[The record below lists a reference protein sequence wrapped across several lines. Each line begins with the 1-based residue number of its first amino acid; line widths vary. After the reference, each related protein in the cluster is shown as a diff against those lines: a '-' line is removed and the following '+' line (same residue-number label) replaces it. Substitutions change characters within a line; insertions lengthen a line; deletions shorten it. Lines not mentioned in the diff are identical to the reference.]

1 MSKKGTHAHAP
12 LGSHGSKNM
21 DGSPKPCTL
30 FTQSI
35 RTYLVCSTQQG
46 FPMSIVTANA
56 YLIQTGGLHEAC
68 VGPATTMLTGNTCCV
83 EQTKSEGTDGINRAD
98 GLGIRGNGLQN
109 HAHGLKLFSFFLPCN
124 PRGGPSFI
132 LCQFIL

>member
-1 MSKKGTHAHAP
+1 MHMHHWGHMVAKIWMGLQNRAHFLPNPFARIWFV
-12 LGSHGSKNM
+12 LHSRDS
-21 DGSPKPCTL
+21 
-30 FTQSI
+30 
-35 RTYLVCSTQQG
+35 
-46 FPMSIVTANA
+46 PMSIVTANA